1 MRCKPAADRGSP
13 PVIDTSTVLATP
25 EQPGAGAEDLEPGH
39 GHKVTRVV
47 RPAPEAPAAPA
58 PLPAATP
65 GLPDRLIAAVHRGDL
80 AAVAAMMQDP
90 ACIAQINTEDAG
102 GWTPVDHAIERQCFQ
117 LARLLIEHG
126 AQPADTHT
134 ASERLMA
141 DLIGYGQ
148 LPLAKLFARH
158 RLNLWHAGYPLQL
171 EASAEG
177 IIPLHEA
184 IRAADAELVG
194 LLALPQ
200 SLSLRDAY
208 GRTAFHLALECGD
221 IAKLHRLLAVLAASP
236 EDRVVL
242 DAQRLDGCTVVMQ
255 AVRAAAD
262 DALAALLRAGASTGL
277 RDHHGNAALHHAA
290 AAGNRTA
297 LLLLL
302 SAGARLDATNRAGQ
316 TPRAMALACGKAE
329 AAGLLAGFG
338 SRN

>member
-13 PVIDTSTVLATP
+13 PVIDTSAVLATT
-25 EQPGAGAEDLEPGH
+25 EQPGAGADDLEPRH
-39 GHKVTRVV
+39 EHKVAWVV
-47 RPAPEAPAAPA
+47 RAAPEAPAAPA

-65 GLPDRLIAAVHRGDL
+65 GFPDRLIAAIHRGDL
-80 AAVAAMMQDP
+80 TAVAAMMQDP

-117 LARLLIEHG
+117 LARRLIEHG

-158 RLNLWHAGYPLQL
+158 RLNLWHAGDPLQL
-171 EASAEG
+171 EESADG
-177 IIPLHEA
+177 NIPLHEA
-184 IRAADAELVG
+184 IRTADAELVG
-194 LLALPQ
+194 LLALPE
-200 SLSLRDAY
+200 SLGLQDER
-208 GRTAFHLALECGD
+208 GRTAFHVALECGD
-221 IAKLHRLLAVLAASP
+221 VAKLHLLLAVLAASP

-242 DAQRLDGCTVVMQ
+242 DAQREDGCTVLMLAART
-255 AVRAAAD
+255 AVD

-277 RDHHGNAALHHAA
+277 RDHHGNSALHHAA

-302 SAGARLDATNRAGQ
+302 SAGARPDATNRAGR

-329 AAGLLAGFG
+329 AAGLLG
-338 SRN
+338 SFDIRS